1 MEEDAD
7 VTASAFDPLAAMQ
20 ALEAA
25 GINRKHA
32 EAIAEQLRVVTNANP
47 DALAASTGPGLFRK
61 ELESFH
67 REVRYGLGIVTALS
81 LTIAGRLF
89 GIL

>member
-1 MEEDAD
+1 M
-7 VTASAFDPLAAMQ
+7 TASAFDPLAAMQ
-20 ALEAA
+20 ALEAE

-32 EAIAEQLRVVTNANP
+32 EAIAAQLRAVANANSDP
-47 DALAASTGPGLFRK
+47 LAASTGPGLFRR
-61 ELESFH
+61 ELEPFR
-67 REVRYGLGIVTALS
+67 REVRYGLGIVTALD